1 MSQRQFDLSRQHAA
15 LRGELDAAWRR
26 VSDSSR
32 FILGAEVAAF
42 EAELAEYLGD
52 GHVVAVN
59 SGSDALYLALRLLG
73 IGAGDEVVLPVYTFA
88 ATLEAILRV
97 GAVPRFVDCTD
108 AGFNADPQRIVDALS
123 ARTRA
128 VIAVHLFGMPM
139 DLSDLA
145 PACREKGIVLVEDA
159 AQALGATNH
168 SRKAGTL
175 ADAGC
180 FSFYPSKN
188 LGALGDGGA
197 LWLADEARAAR
208 ARRLRNHGGDVRGEI
223 REAGVNSRLDE
234 IQAAMLRVKLPHL
247 DAWTTE
253 RQRRAQQYE
262 IMFTDAGLNEQIQ
275 PPFVRSDGRHVFHQ
289 YVIRVAGN
297 RRDALREHLRANG
310 ILADVY
316 YPVPLHLQK
325 SFAYLGYKEGDL
337 PISEAAAKET
347 LALPVYPELTDQQQ
361 DFVVS
366 RIAEFFRA

>member
-1 MSQRQFDLSRQHAA
+1 MNLRQFDLSQQHAT
-15 LRGELDAAWRR
+15 LRGELDAAWWR
-26 VSDSSR
+26 VSESSR

-42 EAELAEYLGD
+42 EAELAEYLGG

-88 ATLEAILRV
+88 ATLEAVLRA
-97 GAVPRFVDCTD
+97 GAVPRFVDCVE

-139 DLSDLA
+139 DLSELA
-145 PACREKGIVLVEDA
+145 PACRKKGVVLVEDA
-159 AQALGATNH
+159 AQALGATSG
-168 SRKAGTL
+168 SRKIGTL

-197 LWLADEARAAR
+197 LWLGNEAQAVY
-208 ARRLRNHGGDVRGEI
+208 ARRLRNHGGDARGEI

-247 DAWTTE
+247 DNWIAARRRIAAEYRNRLADTGYLVPETCSTAHSFNQFAILHPE
-253 RQRRAQQYE
+253 RDR
-262 IMFTDAGLNEQIQ
+262 
-275 PPFVRSDGRHVFHQ
+275 
-289 YVIRVAGN
+289 
-297 RRDALREHLRANG
+297 LRAWLHG
-310 ILADVY
+310 HGVETRIY
-316 YPVPLHLQK
+316 YERALHRHP
-325 SFAYLGYKEGDL
+325 AVATATDEM
-337 PISEAAAKET
+337 PIAESRSRQV
-347 LALPVYPELTDQQQ
+347 LALPMYPELD
-361 DFVVS
+361 VAA
-366 RIAEFFRA
+366 AERVCELIRALPGLHERTT

>member
-247 DAWTTE
+247 DDWIAARRKIAAEYRNGLIDTGYLVAETCSTNHSFNQFAILHPE
-253 RQRRAQQYE
+253 R
-262 IMFTDAGLNEQIQ
+262 
-275 PPFVRSDGRHVFHQ
+275 GR
-289 YVIRVAGN
+289 
-297 RRDALREHLRANG
+297 LRAWLQEHG
-310 ILADVY
+310 VETRIYYERALHRHPAITATAD
-316 YPVPLHLQK
+316 
-325 SFAYLGYKEGDL
+325 EM
-337 PISEAAAKET
+337 PIAESRSREV
-347 LALPVYPELTDQQQ
+347 LALPMYPELD
-361 DFVVS
+361 
-366 RIAEFFRA
+366 IAAAARVCELIRALPGLRGRTT